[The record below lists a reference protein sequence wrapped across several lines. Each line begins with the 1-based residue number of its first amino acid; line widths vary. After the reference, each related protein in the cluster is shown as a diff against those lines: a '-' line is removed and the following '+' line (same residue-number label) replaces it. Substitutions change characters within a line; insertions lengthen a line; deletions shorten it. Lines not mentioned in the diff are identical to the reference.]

1 VETSALK
8 AKWVRHA
15 KRRSE
20 TGTRRSTSQSPIAV
34 WNPSIPE
41 SQPIAAAD
49 GHPAAMQ
56 CVRRTARFVTGG
68 SRVPRDLPMIL
79 ASFITLQRS
88 DVKLS
93 LHNERRHVRDG
104 WKAALFV
111 LAAMA
116 CFAVVGL
123 IGHRLPQA
131 LKPSRRAP
139 S

>member
-1 VETSALK
+1 MGETCQAALGD
-8 AKWVRHA
+8 RDPPIHF
-15 KRRSE
+15 
-20 TGTRRSTSQSPIAV
+20 PIAHRGLE
-34 WNPSIPE
+34 SLIPE